1 MPTASTGWTELP
13 VCPVTVRVPPGAPGP
28 GSARVTACTI
38 GTAAPTPGVRST
50 VERTLSSRP
59 PRDVAPTTRRGA
71 DPATCDAK
79 SAKERD
85 TLVVVTATDTT
96 RATPAA
102 AATAPRTVR
111 TGCRTSLRRLS
122 RRNRRIS
129 ASGHVAVAQVQ
140 HPPCPPGGA
149 LVVGRH
155 EQGGPDLEHL
165 GHQDVEHLLAG
176 RRVEVAGRL
185 VGEEQARTGDQ
196 RPGDGGTLHLAPREL
211 SGQVAGPLRE
221 PDLGD
226 GVGHGAIC
234 APSVEEQR
242 ERDVLGHRERR
253 DEVEELED
261 EADLLPPQPGPLA
274 DAQSPQVAAVERDQ
288 TVVGL
293 VDPAGQVQQG

>member
-71 DPATCDAK
+71 GPPTCDAK

-165 GHQDVEHLLAG
+165 GPPGVEHLLAG
-176 RRVEVAGRL
+176 PRVDLQLHAVEGDDVLTAPAEPLGDSVQAKQTHGNPQRPPQRYGCAGRL
-185 VGEEQARTGDQ
+185 GS
-196 RPGDGGTLHLAPREL
+196 GGTARQPHSPVSTATYFVERY
-211 SGQVAGPLRE
+211 SSM
-221 PDLGD
+221 
-226 GVGHGAIC
+226 
-234 APSVEEQR
+234 PS
-242 ERDVLGHRERR
+242 
-253 DEVEELED
+253 
-261 EADLLPPQPGPLA
+261 LPPSRPKPDCFTPPKGA
-274 DAQSPQVAAVERDQ
+274 AGFDTSPR
-288 TVVGL
+288 L
-293 VDPAGQVQQG
+293 SPII